1 MSRFGTFLFGVVT
14 GAALLHTAMNFHVVR
29 SSEGFHL
36 VAKQPA
42 RLSEV
47 YVDIRQYSMSDW
59 AGHPQL
65 ATELVQANKQNLIS
79 GSATNAIQEGVNQL
93 APAWPKQ

>member
-1 MSRFGTFLFGVVT
+1 MSRFGSFLLGVVI
-14 GAALLHTAMNFHVVR
+14 GAALLHVAMNFHVVR
-29 SSEGFHL
+29 ATDGFHM

-42 RLSEV
+42 RFSEV

-65 ATELVQANKQNLIS
+65 ASDLVQANKQNLIG
-79 GSATNAIQEGVNQL
+79 GSATNAIQDGINQL

>member
-1 MSRFGTFLFGVVT
+1 MSRLGTFLLGAVT
-14 GAALLHTAMNFHVVR
+14 GATLLHVAMNFHVVR

-42 RLSEV
+42 RLAEV

-59 AGHPQL
+59 SGHPQL
-65 ATELVQANKQNLIS
+65 ASELVQANKQHLI
-79 GSATNAIQEGVNQL
+79 GNSATNAIQEGINQL
-93 APAWPKQ
+93 APAWPK